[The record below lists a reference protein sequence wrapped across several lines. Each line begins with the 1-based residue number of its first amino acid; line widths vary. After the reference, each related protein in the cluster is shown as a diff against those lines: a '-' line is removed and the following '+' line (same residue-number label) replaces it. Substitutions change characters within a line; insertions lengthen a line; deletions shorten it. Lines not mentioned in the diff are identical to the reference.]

1 MRQPDKNDL
10 IMPLVLIANTVVELK
25 LKWTRRADFCMEID
39 RIFEMLSWDN
49 EEEIQAKGI
58 EEDKK
63 IKHLSVLIQP
73 IESKSIWENCAKVL
87 ANKSDQELESYL
99 IPLFEWLQ
107 DMNWPG
113 AEIIYERLKMN
124 PEQKIK
130 ASYDICFAKAE
141 LTEDA
146 VWKNVLL
153 DFYNDM
159 QI

>member
-1 MRQPDKNDL
+1 MLWSDKNNFT
-10 IMPLVLIANTVVELK
+10 MPLILITNTVIKLK
-25 LKWTRRADFCMEID
+25 LKGKRQVDFSMEID
-39 RIFEMLSWDN
+39 RIFDMLFWDN
-49 EEEIQAKGI
+49 KEEIQAKGI
-58 EEDKK
+58 EEAKK
-63 IKHLSVLIQP
+63 IRHLSVLIQP
-73 IESKSIWENCAKVL
+73 IESKSIWKNCAKVL
-87 ANKSDQELESYL
+87 ASKSDQELEIYL
-99 IPLFEWLQ
+99 IPLFDWLQ

-113 AEIIYERLKMN
+113 AEIIYERLKMI

-130 ASYDICFAKAE
+130 TCYDICFAKAE

>member
-1 MRQPDKNDL
+1 
-10 IMPLVLIANTVVELK
+10 MPLVLIANTVVKLK
-25 LKWTRRADFCMEID
+25 LKWTRQADLYMEID

-58 EEDKK
+58 EEAEK
-63 IKHLSVLIQP
+63 IRHLSVLIQP
-73 IESKSIWENCAKVL
+73 IESKSIWENCAKVM
-87 ANKSDQELESYL
+87 ASKSDEELESYL

-113 AEIIYERLKMN
+113 AEIIYERLKMI

-130 ASYDICFAKAE
+130 ASYDICLAKAE
-141 LTEDA
+141 LTEDS
-146 VWKNVLL
+146 VWKSVLL
-153 DFYNDM
+153 DFYNDR